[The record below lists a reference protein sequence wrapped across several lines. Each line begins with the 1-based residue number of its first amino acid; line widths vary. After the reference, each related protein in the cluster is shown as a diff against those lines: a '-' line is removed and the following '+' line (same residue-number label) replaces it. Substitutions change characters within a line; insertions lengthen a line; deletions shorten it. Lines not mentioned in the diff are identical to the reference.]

1 MTMSTSEWGDFPT
14 SSELFGSDF
23 FGDELMDIYTN
34 SNDDTDRQISS
45 LLDDSD
51 SPHDDEVSNGMLVAM
66 NAAAMD
72 GGLFGSSSEFIP
84 ANVSSASLGTQ
95 PAPTPAPV
103 FNQAPAAASPKVS
116 TAHKRTITS
125 EAGQLDPAAKKPK
138 AAPATYVVNAPA
150 PVSAATR
157 AGPLPSGAT
166 SAAPA
171 VTPGSVPATIP
182 SITVPTGRVT
192 TAATVVPASHGS
204 VKMSHGGVA
213 HQVVPRPYAGVANTA
228 GPRRAPTATV
238 PTVTSAAKT
247 TGIVPQHSLNKL
259 QVKPAEVV
267 SSGVRRTTTEA
278 DFKNVASAAVTSLI
292 QSASN
297 GVSAPTKIAG
307 KVVSSKVIEKPIDTS
322 TAHVHALTSQSWITA
337 CSNPIPTPVA
347 STNEIDKA
355 ARNAR
360 RAALTQEERAKQNRD
375 RNREHARNTRLRK
388 KAYVEELKRTL
399 TEIVAQR
406 DAAELE
412 KMHSAQREREQR
424 EVRFRV
430 MEEFLKLRGRN
441 ELNAGRWVA
450 ILEDGFTLTLP
461 KTNFRQMV
469 EGDNSPL
476 EEANGDAMATR
487 TDLEQVIRG
496 AGPVMEDSQYL
507 SNFLQTIGSTDHSFQ
522 SPQIQIIYKC
532 DRKRFFMDG
541 NVTFMDFAATTVGAV
556 SKGLHSEIVFKGSMR
571 SLFSPASNKLIS
583 VDITFDTG
591 VITNQLEHLGH
602 PVANHA
608 PEDDAAEAAVAAANE
623 ADALLDSLQ
632 MPQIYVDKN
641 TLGPASVSS
650 DDGSNHS

>member
-1 MTMSTSEWGDFPT
+1 MTMPTSEWGDFPT
-14 SSELFGSDF
+14 SSELFGNDF
-23 FGDELMDIYTN
+23 FGDELMDIYNN

-45 LLDDSD
+45 LLGDSD

-84 ANVSSASLGTQ
+84 ANVSSASLGAQ
-95 PAPTPAPV
+95 PAATPAPFV
-103 FNQAPAAASPKVS
+103 NQAPAAASPKVS

-125 EAGQLDPAAKKPK
+125 EAGQIDPAAKKPK
-138 AAPATYVVNAPA
+138 AALATYGINAPP
-150 PVSAATR
+150 PVSVATR
-157 AGPLPSGAT
+157 AGPLPGGVTTAP
-166 SAAPA
+166 PA
-171 VTPGSVPATIP
+171 VATGSGPTTIP

-192 TAATVVPASHGS
+192 TNATVVPVSHGS
-204 VKMSHGGVA
+204 VRLSHGGVA
-213 HQVVPRPYAGVANTA
+213 HQVVSRTYATVANT
-228 GPRRAPTATV
+228 GAPSRTATAAV
-238 PTVTSAAKT
+238 PTLTSAPKT
-247 TGIVPQHSLNKL
+247 TSVVPQHALNK
-259 QVKPAEVV
+259 QQIKPAEVV
-267 SSGVRRTTTEA
+267 SSGVRRATTEA

-297 GVSAPTKIAG
+297 GVSAPPKMAG
-307 KVVSSKVIEKPIDTS
+307 KIVPAKAIEKPIDTS

-337 CSNPIPTPVA
+337 CSNPVPTPVV
-347 STNEIDKA
+347 STNDIDKA

-412 KMHSAQREREQR
+412 KMHSTQREREQR

-461 KTNFRQMV
+461 RTNFRQMV
-469 EGDNSPL
+469 DGDNSPL
-476 EEANGDAMATR
+476 EGIDGNAIAGR
-487 TDLEQVIRG
+487 SDLEQVIRG

-522 SPQIQIIYKC
+522 APQIQIIYTC
-532 DRKRFFMDG
+532 DRKKFFMDG
-541 NVTFMDFAATTVGAV
+541 NVAFMDFLATTVGAV
-556 SKGLHSEIVFKGSMR
+556 NKGLHREIVFKGSMR

-591 VITNQLEHLGH
+591 VIMNQLEHLVH
-602 PVANHA
+602 SIVHHA
-608 PEDDAAEAAVAAANE
+608 PEDVAAEAAVAAAHE

-632 MPQIYVDKN
+632 MPQIFVDKN
-641 TLGPASVSS
+641 SIGPASVSS
-650 DDGSNHS
+650 DDGSSHS